1 MMMLV
6 LSVVATG
13 TLLASSAEG
22 GMQRSEQSPR
32 ERVAKVACWV
42 PALGYGVRRATR
54 CSRIEK
60 MKQLPSGVWW
70 VQLRRPPVYCFKVY
84 LGSRNGDQ
92 ADIPGVGRVS
102 EVRCPASAYAR
113 MRKPNLRV
121 ELRGLERGQGKNG
134 FVSLTALGPERTRV
148 LVEANGDYAWLADA
162 YCGEAYQRRPITL
175 SGFYSFRSTTLVR
188 FSLRSL
194 ITTPHS
200 VYFDSGGAHG
210 GTPIGC
216 ANLTPS

>member
-1 MMMLV
+1 MVKLV
-6 LSVVATG
+6 LSVIATG
-13 TLLASSAEG
+13 VLLAPSAEG
-22 GMQRSEQSPR
+22 RIQRSGQSPR

-42 PALGYGVRRATR
+42 PALGYGVRKASR
-54 CSRIEK
+54 CSRIETI
-60 MKQLPSGVWW
+60 KQLRKGVWW

-92 ADIPGVGRVS
+92 ADIPGVGRVK

-134 FVSLTALGPERTRV
+134 FVSLTAVGPERTRV

-194 ITTPHS
+194 IKTPHS

-216 ANLTPS
+216 ANLTP